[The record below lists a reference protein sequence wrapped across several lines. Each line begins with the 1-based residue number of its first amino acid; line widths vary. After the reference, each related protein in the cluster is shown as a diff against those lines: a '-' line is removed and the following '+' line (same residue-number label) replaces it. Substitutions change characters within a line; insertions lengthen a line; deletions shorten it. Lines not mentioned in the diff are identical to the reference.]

1 MSEKNLSSISDSEW
15 EVMRI
20 VWTLGE
26 TNTKQIL
33 NELQA
38 KKDWTDSTIKTLI
51 RRLVQKGWLNAKQ
64 DGRRYIYTATVNQTD
79 MMYNEANNLLNR
91 MCDMHKGEVILK
103 LLEDSPVSKGDLIKM
118 KKEISQKEKEAPEMV
133 PCNCLKTGST
143 ICQEE
148 TRMNGS
154 QIITLIIGVIL
165 IGFIIWWFFGKH
177 KEAAGTSTIVND
189 EQTAT
194 IVVNG
199 GYSPST
205 VILKKGVP
213 AQVNFDMRDSTAC
226 LSHVVFE
233 QLGVNEDLTKQKIT
247 TVNIPT
253 DKAGTYNFAC
263 GMDMFHGKVI
273 VK

>member
-1 MSEKNLSSISDSEW
+1 
-15 EVMRI
+15 MRI
-20 VWTLGE
+20 AAIVIAL
-26 TNTKQIL
+26 L
-33 NELQA
+33 
-38 KKDWTDSTIKTLI
+38 LI
-51 RRLVQKGWLNAKQ
+51 A
-64 DGRRYIYTATVNQTD
+64 
-79 MMYNEANNLLNR
+79 
-91 MCDMHKGEVILK
+91 
-103 LLEDSPVSKGDLIKM
+103 
-118 KKEISQKEKEAPEMV
+118 
-133 PCNCLKTGST
+133 
-143 ICQEE
+143 
-148 TRMNGS
+148 
-154 QIITLIIGVIL
+154 
-165 IGFIIWWFFGKH
+165 FIVWWFFGKH
-177 KEAAGTSTIVND
+177 TESAGKSTIVND

-233 QLGVNEDLTKQKIT
+233 QLGVNKDLTKQKIT

>member
-26 TNTKQIL
+26 TNMKQIL

-64 DGRRYIYTATVNQTD
+64 DGRRYIYTATVNQTE
-79 MMYNEANNLLNR
+79 MMYNEAKTLLNR

-103 LLEDSPVSKGDLIKM
+103 LLEDAPVSKGDLMKM
-118 KKEISQKEKEAPEMV
+118 KKEISQKEKTAPEMV

-148 TRMNGS
+148 IRMSVS
-154 QIITLIIGVIL
+154 QIVALIVGVIL

-233 QLGVNEDLTKQKIT
+233 QLGVNKDLTKQKIT

>member
-1 MSEKNLSSISDSEW
+1 MEIL
-15 EVMRI
+15 RI
-20 VWTLGE
+20 AA
-26 TNTKQIL
+26 I
-33 NELQA
+33 
-38 KKDWTDSTIKTLI
+38 
-51 RRLVQKGWLNAKQ
+51 
-64 DGRRYIYTATVNQTD
+64 
-79 MMYNEANNLLNR
+79 
-91 MCDMHKGEVILK
+91 VIAL
-103 LLEDSPVSKGDLIKM
+103 
-118 KKEISQKEKEAPEMV
+118 
-133 PCNCLKTGST
+133 
-143 ICQEE
+143 
-148 TRMNGS
+148 
-154 QIITLIIGVIL
+154 IL
-165 IGFIIWWFFGKH
+165 IAFIVWWFFGKH
-177 KEAAGTSTIVND
+177 TESAGKSTIVND

-205 VILKKGVP
+205 VVLKKGIP

-233 QLGVNEDLTKQKIT
+233 QLGVNKDLTKQKIT